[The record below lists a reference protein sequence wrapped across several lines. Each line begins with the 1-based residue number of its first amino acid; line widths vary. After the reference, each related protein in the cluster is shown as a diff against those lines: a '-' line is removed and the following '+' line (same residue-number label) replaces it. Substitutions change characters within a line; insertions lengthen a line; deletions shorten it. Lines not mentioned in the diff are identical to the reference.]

1 MARTI
6 RDAKL
11 ETRAARDR
19 LPAGRN
25 PHFKTLVPGKL
36 HLGYRRKRKDLPGQ
50 WLVRRY
56 IGGQRYRIA
65 ALGVADDFQDDAM
78 TFAEAQRAA
87 LASKAPTTTGAPTVA
102 MAIAEYIAWL
112 KTHRATGKEAE
123 QRAAKLILPQLG
135 RIKVADLTTVALNHW
150 RDELAASPA
159 LTRSPVNGAQNYKAA
174 PATAETRR
182 ARRATVNRTIGILKA
197 ALNKAFHDGLVS
209 EDVAWRRF
217 KPFER
222 VHAARPG
229 YLTLEQSKRLIN
241 AADHDSGF
249 RDLVHAALLT
259 GARRSELYALRV
271 RDFHRG
277 KLAIHRSKSGRPRD
291 IVLTGE
297 GEAFF
302 EQLCAGRDPEATL
315 LRPCAPRFMRQACVR
330 AKIKPMGFH
339 QLRHTWASLAVM
351 GGMPLM
357 VVARNMGHAST
368 AMCEKH
374 YGHLTASYIDD
385 AIKAAAP
392 KFGVVAKTNVRSL
405 RR

>member
-36 HLGYRRKRKDLPGQ
+36 HLGYRRKKKDLPGQ

-56 IGGQRYRIA
+56 VGGQRYRISP
-65 ALGVADDFQDDAM
+65 LGLADDFQDDAM

-87 LASKAPTTTGAPTVA
+87 LAHKAPTTAGAPTVA
-102 MAIAEYIAWL
+102 TAMAEYVAWL
-112 KTHRATGKEAE
+112 KMHRASGKGAE
-123 QRAAKLILPQLG
+123 QTAAKLILPQLG
-135 RIKVADLTTVALNHW
+135 RIKVADLTTVQLNHW
-150 RDELAASPA
+150 RDELAATPA
-159 LTRSPVNGAQNYKAA
+159 LTRSPANGTQNYKDA

-182 ARRATVNRTIGILKA
+182 ARRATVNRIIGILKA
-197 ALNKAFHDGLVS
+197 ALNKAFNDGLVN
-209 EDVAWRRF
+209 EDVEWRRF
-217 KPFER
+217 KPFEK

-229 YLTLEQSKRLIN
+229 YLTLEQAKRLIN
-241 AADHDSGF
+241 AADRDSGF

-259 GARRSELYALRV
+259 GARRSELYALKV

-277 KLAIHRSKSGRPRD
+277 KLAVHRSKSGRARD
-291 IVLTGE
+291 IVLTDE
-297 GEAFF
+297 GVTFF
-302 EQLCAGRDPEATL
+302 EQLTAGRDPEDAL
-315 LRPCAPRFMRQACVR
+315 LRPCAPRFRRQACER
-330 AKIKPMGFH
+330 AKIKPMGIH
-339 QLRHTWASLAVM
+339 QLRHTWASLSVM

-368 AMCEKH
+368 AMVEKH
-374 YGHLTASYIDD
+374 YGHLAENYIDEEV
-385 AIKAAAP
+385 KASAP
-392 KFGVVAKTNVRSL
+392 KFGAVAKGNVRPL